1 MMYIP
6 FDEKPFPC
14 YNSKSN
20 FITIWATR
28 CVLFFHEEVTLME
41 AKNDMS
47 VSEVLAIL
55 RRMSFEEEYN
65 NLLKRRDAL
74 NYAINTIEEWQRY
87 QRDCMDDGK

>member
-1 MMYIP
+1 
-6 FDEKPFPC
+6 
-14 YNSKSN
+14 
-20 FITIWATR
+20 
-28 CVLFFHEEVTLME
+28 ME

>member
-1 MMYIP
+1 
-6 FDEKPFPC
+6 
-14 YNSKSN
+14 
-20 FITIWATR
+20 
-28 CVLFFHEEVTLME
+28 ME

-74 NYAINTIEEWQRY
+74 NYAINTIEEWERY
-87 QRDCMDDGK
+87 KRDCMDDGK